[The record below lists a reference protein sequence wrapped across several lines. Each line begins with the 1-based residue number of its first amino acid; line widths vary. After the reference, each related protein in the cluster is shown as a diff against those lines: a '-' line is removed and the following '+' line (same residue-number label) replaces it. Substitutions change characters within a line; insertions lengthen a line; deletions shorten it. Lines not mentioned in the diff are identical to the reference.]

1 MSSDSRAFA
10 SVTVFATMTDR
21 TLPYLPVQYQTR
33 PDQSRAWIRR
43 AVTQTLA
50 RCYAG
55 DDCPADPRVS
65 FKQVRAAV
73 AAAVT
78 AKLRLF
84 SEART
89 AYARTQGTP

>member
-10 SVTVFATMTDR
+10 SVTVFTTMTDR

-55 DDCPADPRVS
+55 DDYAADPRVS

>member
-10 SVTVFATMTDR
+10 SVTVFTTMTDR

-73 AAAVT
+73 AEAVT

-84 SEART
+84 SAART

>member
-1 MSSDSRAFA
+1 M
-10 SVTVFATMTDR
+10 
-21 TLPYLPVQYQTR
+21 
-33 PDQSRAWIRR
+33 
-43 AVTQTLA
+43 
-50 RCYAG
+50 
-55 DDCPADPRVS
+55 S

-84 SEART
+84 SAART